1 MFLLTLHVQSQTG
14 QEMLLRGQISCATQ
28 GAQPDFSVS
37 VETQD
42 GAWSRGLLVGHHRWC
57 EPVRAFVARALAAA
71 FPAADESKCSG
82 TSNGSGVSLIKVST
96 LKLLV
101 RDIRR
106 GRRLVLEVNVSCE
119 LEREASKWEL
129 WALAARQCAVDAFGQ
144 AQCPPAPGPLRPK
157 VYEAGAASDT
167 GTGTGKAVVRYVR
180 RGELPAEVAMA
191 TSWVLGRSSR
201 VNDAPEPDAIS
212 VEAFEAFM
220 LNEVDIPRPALG
232 WLWP

>member
-37 VETQD
+37 VEMAD
-42 GAWSRGLLVGHHRWC
+42 GAWSRGVLVGHHRWC
-57 EPVRAFVARALAAA
+57 EPVRAFVARALAAVSL
-71 FPAADESKCSG
+71 AADESKFS
-82 TSNGSGVSLIKVST
+82 GSGVSLIKVST

-101 RDIRR
+101 RDFRR
-106 GRRLVLEVNVSCE
+106 GRRLVLEVDVPCV
-119 LEREASKWEL
+119 LEGEASKGEL
-129 WALAARQCAVDAFGQ
+129 WALAAQQCVVNAFGQ
-144 AQCPPAPGPLRPK
+144 AECPPAPGPLRPK
-157 VYEAGAASDT
+157 VYEAGADSDT

-180 RGELPAEVAMA
+180 RSELPYEVAMA